1 MQVINCLLVKTR
13 PFYFSTLSFLI
24 LCCFACETE
33 ETLSLSYSIVQSQQ
47 DFAITKIHFFD
58 GDNGVAMGGDNY
70 QFGIAQSTVD
80 GGDTWTID
88 TVSQKIVRDFD
99 VSNDSI
105 FGVGIDNY
113 ITRKQ
118 GALAWE
124 ELRISDYSDSR
135 GLLKT
140 LDGYILVG
148 GDAFQNGFLIILGND
163 LVVESMTE
171 LEGEIFA
178 IDQSAENLM
187 HIVGFG
193 VIYRSTDKGQT
204 WVVNKQIG
212 DDYRD
217 VFFIDERTGWV
228 VGQAGSILQSN
239 DGGLSWDTQRAPTV
253 QNKLQF
259 NAIHFANE
267 LDGMAV
273 GNDGLVFLTKDGGEN
288 WLALVDL
295 PNEDFDS
302 VFVGDDIAW
311 LGSDQGHIIKVLLAQ

>member
-1 MQVINCLLVKTR
+1 M
-13 PFYFSTLSFLI
+13 
-24 LCCFACETE
+24 
-33 ETLSLSYSIVQSQQ
+33 
-47 DFAITKIHFFD
+47 
-58 GDNGVAMGGDNY
+58 
-70 QFGIAQSTVD
+70 
-80 GGDTWTID
+80 
-88 TVSQKIVRDFD
+88 
-99 VSNDSI
+99 
-105 FGVGIDNY
+105 
-113 ITRKQ
+113 
-118 GALAWE
+118 
-124 ELRISDYSDSR
+124 
-135 GLLKT
+135 
-140 LDGYILVG
+140 VG
-148 GDAFQNGFLIILGND
+148 GGAFQNGFLIILGND